1 MRSAAGSEFLER
13 RPGFLLDLRAEAF
26 AELAIDRREQLI
38 CLPRPAPD
46 AERSGTGLG
55 QPFGEYGL
63 YIRKPASA
71 VVSFGGSGVDDYH
84 HAIWDAAADLELS
97 HRPGGGDEHD
107 VRINVNMTH
116 GNQLNISNWAVV
128 AVRPTPRL
136 ITGRL
141 LPTDAQ
147 AVFDWRDPTSIRLSP
162 TGTVKSARYKWPKH
176 RSDYR
181 PPLKVNRDSRNRH
194 RCFKRNQRTRGDR
207 VLC

>member
-1 MRSAAGSEFLER
+1 MIIITRSETR
-13 RPGFLLDLRAEAF
+13 RPIWSWR
-26 AELAIDRREQLI
+26 
-38 CLPRPAPD
+38 
-46 AERSGTGLG
+46 TG
-55 QPFGEYGL
+55 
-63 YIRKPASA
+63 RVA
-71 VVSFGGSGVDDYH
+71 VMSTMF
-84 HAIWDAAADLELS
+84 E
-97 HRPGGGDEHD
+97 
-107 VRINVNMTH
+107 INVNMTH

-181 PPLKVNRDSRNRH
+181 RPLKVNRDSRNRH

-207 VLC
+207 VFLFS

>member
-1 MRSAAGSEFLER
+1 LPPAGSAGRALGYRMIRIWNNDVIDNPDDVLQVLLLELEKSPVTLPSPSPSPGQARGGEGDMRSAAGSEFLER

-84 HAIWDAAADLELS
+84 HAI
-97 HRPGGGDEHD
+97 
-107 VRINVNMTH
+107 
-116 GNQLNISNWAVV
+116 
-128 AVRPTPRL
+128 
-136 ITGRL
+136 
-141 LPTDAQ
+141 
-147 AVFDWRDPTSIRLSP
+147 
-162 TGTVKSARYKWPKH
+162 
-176 RSDYR
+176 
-181 PPLKVNRDSRNRH
+181 
-194 RCFKRNQRTRGDR
+194 
-207 VLC
+207 